1 MNGNNT
7 ILNSFI
13 VLEGLDG
20 AGTTTQSRLLSKK
33 FSAENI
39 PCSITAEPTD
49 LPSGR
54 LIRDILSGRLQAD
67 PRTVAL
73 LFAADRNEHL
83 YGPGGGIADT
93 VSRGEWVISD
103 RYFFSS
109 LAYQSVECGFSWVLE
124 LNNNFPL
131 PQYLI
136 YLDVPVGECRSR
148 ISGRDQEELYD
159 PEDFQ
164 MKVSRGYEQVLTLYS
179 GTAMEILRIDGLK
192 PPETITDEIWSF
204 LNIPPI

>member
-7 ILNSFI
+7 ILGSFI

-20 AGTTTQSRLLSKK
+20 AGTTTQSRLLSKR
-33 FSAENI
+33 FSARDI
-39 PCSITAEPTD
+39 PCRMTAEPTD

-54 LIRDILSGRLQAD
+54 LIRDILSGRLHAD

-83 YGPGGGIADT
+83 YGTEDGIAHT

-109 LAYQSVECGFSWVLE
+109 LAYQSVECGFSWVRD
-124 LNNNFPL
+124 LNSIFPL
-131 PQYLI
+131 PEYLI
-136 YLDVPVGECRSR
+136 YLDVPVDECRNR

-164 MKVSRGYEQVLTLYS
+164 TKVSRGYEKVLSLFS

-192 PPETITDEIWSF
+192 PPDTITNEIWSF
-204 LNIPPI
+204 LDIPPI